1 MADAAPPPTIG
12 TAHHRRLRAVWHSA
26 GWPYQDL
33 LEVELLAAGLLQR
46 QQDSHGRDTVRVT
59 DAGLQVLHHTLLKN
73 RAARD
78 DHEQLV
84 AQVARAMQR
93 AGRVVWRGL
102 SLRARV
108 GGEAGQSG
116 IDGEAEPS
124 WAIAMPDV
132 YSIRHTTVEDYVEPV
147 AHEIKVR
154 RADLLADLRRPTK
167 GEAYRWLSGEC
178 WYVLREG
185 IAQPEEIPPVYGVLL
200 ADAGGGLVVA
210 RPAPRRPMRLPF
222 MVWMA
227 LARATPEPADDDVQP
242 GLGAADLPDL
252 AAPPPA

>member
-1 MADAAPPPTIG
+1 MSDPAPPPPTIG

-33 LEVELLAAGLLQR
+33 LEVELLTAGLLQR
-46 QQDSHGRDTVRVT
+46 QQDAHGRETVRVT
-59 DAGLQVLHHTLLKN
+59 DAGLQLLHQTLMKN

-108 GGEAGQSG
+108 GGEGG

-124 WAIAMPDV
+124 WAMAMPDV

-154 RADLLADLRRPTK
+154 RADLLADLRRPAK

-178 WYVLREG
+178 WYVLRAG
-185 IAQPEEIPPVYGVLL
+185 IAQPEEIPLVYGVLL
-200 ADAGGGLVVA
+200 ADAGGTLEVA

-227 LARATPEPADDDVQP
+227 LARATPEPVDDDAQP
-242 GLGAADLPDL
+242 GLGEVSEDKP
-252 AAPPPA
+252 

>member
-1 MADAAPPPTIG
+1 MPDPAPPPPTIG

-33 LEVELLAAGLLQR
+33 LEVELLNAGLLQR
-46 QQDSHGRDTVRVT
+46 QQDAHGRETVRVT
-59 DAGLQVLHHTLLKN
+59 DAGLQLLHQTLMKN

-108 GGEAGQSG
+108 GGEAG

-124 WAIAMPDV
+124 WAMAMPDV

-154 RADLLADLRRPTK
+154 RADLLADLRRPAK

-178 WYVLREG
+178 WYVLRAG
-185 IAQPEEIPPVYGVLL
+185 IAQPEEIPLVYGVLL
-200 ADAGGGLVVA
+200 ADAGGTLEVA

-227 LARATPEPADDDVQP
+227 LARATPEPVDDDAQP
-242 GLGAADLPDL
+242 GLGEVSGDKR
-252 AAPPPA
+252 

>member
-1 MADAAPPPTIG
+1 MPDPAPPPPTIG
-12 TAHHRRLRAVWHSA
+12 AAHHRRLRAVWHSA

-33 LEVELLAAGLLQR
+33 LEVELLTAGLLQR
-46 QQDSHGRDTVRVT
+46 QQDAHGRETVRVT
-59 DAGLQVLHHTLLKN
+59 DTGLQLLQQTLMKN

-108 GGEAGQSG
+108 GGEGGEGG

-124 WAIAMPDV
+124 WAMAMPDV

-154 RADLLADLRRPTK
+154 RADLLADLRRPAK

-178 WYVLREG
+178 WYVIRAG
-185 IAQPEEIPPVYGVLL
+185 IAQPDEIPPVYGVLV
-200 ADAGGGLVVA
+200 ADAAGGLDVA

-227 LARATPEPADDDVQP
+227 LARATPEPVDDDAQP
-242 GLGAADLPDL
+242 GLGAVADGG
-252 AAPPPA
+252 A

>member
-1 MADAAPPPTIG
+1 MSSAAPPPTIV

-46 QQDSHGRDTVRVT
+46 QQDGQGRETVRVT

-78 DHEQLV
+78 DHERLV

-93 AGRVVWRGL
+93 DGRVVWRGL

-108 GGEAGQSG
+108 GGEAGV
-116 IDGEAEPS
+116 DAEVEPG
-124 WAIAMPDV
+124 WAMAMPDV
-132 YSIRHTTVEDYVEPV
+132 YSIRHTTVEDYVDPV

-154 RADLLADLRRPTK
+154 RADLLADLRRPAK

-185 IAQPEEIPPVYGVLL
+185 IARPDEIPPVYGVLL

-227 LARATPEPADDDVQP
+227 LARATPEPADDDAQP
-242 GLGAADLPDL
+242 GL
-252 AAPPPA
+252 APA